1 MSVIAPFF
9 LFRLGFRFPL
19 LRPLFWRSIV
29 GLALFVLYLSVFLFF
44 IPRLFPNRRIKR
56 RCIITGKPLRYYRYR
71 GSIMYGQDTFF
82 AVNLDVCSYI
92 PERGCAKFLNLTHP
106 FPVRKLLC
114 GDSGVFYVSPALG
127 AGRFPERSSKA
138 VPERCF
144 NRQVENRAFR
154 LMG

>member
-106 FPVRKLLC
+106 LR
-114 GDSGVFYVSPALG
+114 
-127 AGRFPERSSKA
+127 E
-138 VPERCF
+138 
-144 NRQVENRAFR
+144 
-154 LMG
+154 

>member
-1 MSVIAPFF
+1 MY
-9 LFRLGFRFPL
+9 
-19 LRPLFWRSIV
+19 V
-29 GLALFVLYLSVFLFF
+29 GY
-44 IPRLFPNRRIKR
+44 
-56 RCIITGKPLRYYRYR
+56 
-71 GSIMYGQDTFF
+71 TFF
-82 AVNLDVCSYI
+82 AVNLDAWYFYLFYTC
-92 PERGCAKFLNLTHP
+92 ERGCAEFLNLTHP

-154 LMG
+154 LKG

>member
-29 GLALFVLYLSVFLFF
+29 GLALSVLYLSVFLFF

-71 GSIMYGQDTFF
+71 DSIMYGQDTFF
-82 AVNLDVCSYI
+82 AVNLNACS
-92 PERGCAKFLNLTHP
+92 LTYL
-106 FPVRKLLC
+106 K
-114 GDSGVFYVSPALG
+114 GDAPNFSI
-127 AGRFPERSSKA
+127 
-138 VPERCF
+138 
-144 NRQVENRAFR
+144 
-154 LMG
+154 